1 MSGKEK
7 NLRGTCMKMFKEQN
21 QPHYNCKANDIVID
35 LKTIMPDFYFAQFL
49 ECGNKLKIQ
58 FDSGQKFMIKV
69 KECSKL

>member
-58 FDSGQKFMIKV
+58 IDNGQKFMIKV